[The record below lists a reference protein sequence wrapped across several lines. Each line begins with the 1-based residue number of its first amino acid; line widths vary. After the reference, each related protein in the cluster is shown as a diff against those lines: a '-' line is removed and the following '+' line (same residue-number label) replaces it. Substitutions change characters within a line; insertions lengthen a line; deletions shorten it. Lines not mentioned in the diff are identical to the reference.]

1 MVRTGLASDK
11 VFYDWMA
18 KNNERI
24 GEILI
29 PEIGEYPPTLEN
41 FYGSLMNEWVTTDL
55 IRHYVDSIG
64 DRNPL
69 FRSQEYARKT
79 RWGGIIGPSTF
90 TDSIVQ
96 PYPYKQEPEEFKKF
110 NGFWTL
116 PNGARREIYKP
127 IRPGD
132 RLRAVRRY
140 LGIKEVETVRP
151 EPVREFD
158 EVVQRQIINHKDEVV
173 AIIYNHATQILNHQ
187 LSPENPLYPKRKR
200 IRLTDEERDAIYHA
214 YDNEK
219 WRGGETRFWE
229 DVAAGEELKL
239 HPVGP
244 YTVYDVAAFYTAMSG
259 HAVGFELE
267 WERIKLNFDFAWLD
281 PEVNAWTCGGVCHF
295 EDNRGPHSL
304 LWANGYACGFYA
316 QLEGLLGRMITS
328 WMGDDGFVRV
338 LDTRVPCY
346 PMLGDVLHCEGRV
359 TGKSTVNGEHLVDLD
374 VVCKGHDG
382 MPLVAGTA
390 RVQLPSRVDFK
401 GLRY

>member
-1 MVRTGLASDK
+1 
-11 VFYDWMA
+11 
-18 KNNERI
+18 
-24 GEILI
+24 
-29 PEIGEYPPTLEN
+29 
-41 FYGSLMNEWVTTDL
+41 
-55 IRHYVDSIG
+55 
-64 DRNPL
+64 
-69 FRSQEYARKT
+69 
-79 RWGGIIGPSTF
+79 
-90 TDSIVQ
+90 VQ

-116 PNGARREIYKP
+116 PNGARRELYKP

-132 RLRAVRRY
+132 RLRAIRRY
-140 LGIKEVETVRP
+140 LGIQEVETARP

-158 EVVQRQIINHKDEVV
+158 EVVQRQIINQRDEVV
-173 AIIYNHATQILNHQ
+173 AILYNHATQILNHQ
-187 LSPENPLYPKRKR
+187 LSSENPLYPKRKR
-200 IRLTDEERDAIYHA
+200 IRLTDRERDAIYHA

-219 WRGGETRFWE
+219 WRGGNTRFWE
-229 DVAAGEELKL
+229 DVAVGEEVKL
-239 HPVGP
+239 HSVGP

-295 EDNRGPHSL
+295 EDNKGPHSL

-328 WMGDDGFVRV
+328 WMGDDGFIRV

-346 PMLGDVLHCEGRV
+346 PMLGDLLHCEGRV
-359 TGKSTVNGEHLVDLD
+359 TGKSTTNGEYLVDLD

-382 MPLVAGTA
+382 MPLVGGTA
-390 RVQLPSRVDFK
+390 QVQLPSRVDFK